1 MPLLTQAEMR
11 SLRERILKRMGIGM
25 GRGDGALSRAQR
37 GIQAENGS

>member
-11 SLRERILKRMGIGM
+11 GLRDRIRKRI
-25 GRGDGALSRAQR
+25 GRGDGALSQAQR